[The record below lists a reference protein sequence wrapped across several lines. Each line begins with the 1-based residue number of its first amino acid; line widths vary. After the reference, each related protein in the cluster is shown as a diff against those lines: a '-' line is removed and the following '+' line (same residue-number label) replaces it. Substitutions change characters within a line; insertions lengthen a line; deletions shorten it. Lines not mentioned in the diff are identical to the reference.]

1 MGGTLNPGIYYIYT
15 FCKYMY
21 VYIPRASNAE
31 FYFVVVNTMFYWVKH
46 RTYGMLCFTLINITS
61 FLHSHKC
68 RCWLKSCK
76 HYEAGPEKE
85 PGAQTLEML
94 ARLKPIPKNGSFF
107 LCPGMHH
114 GGSHCFAE
122 GATRQQ
128 PCKMIQGSQHF
139 TTIQSIVRK
148 HS

>member
-1 MGGTLNPGIYYIYT
+1 
-15 FCKYMY
+15 
-21 VYIPRASNAE
+21 
-31 FYFVVVNTMFYWVKH
+31 MFY
-46 RTYGMLCFTLINITS
+46 LDLTS
-61 FLHSHKC
+61 FPHSHKC

-139 TTIQSIVRK
+139 TTITRMFLKKIETIVLVAPALVTGIGPRLK
-148 HS
+148 AATNTSGF